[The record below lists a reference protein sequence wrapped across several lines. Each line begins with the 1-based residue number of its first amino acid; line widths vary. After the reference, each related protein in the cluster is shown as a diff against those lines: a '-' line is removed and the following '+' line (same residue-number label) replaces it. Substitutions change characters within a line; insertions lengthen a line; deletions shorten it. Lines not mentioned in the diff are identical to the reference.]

1 MLAGSPGEMS
11 PPSRRAAEGPV
22 LVGDGGWLAGNEEA
36 GLCGGKD
43 SFRGTGQTAALLY
56 CGLGEK
62 LGNKRGTEVRNAEAS
77 RCKVGTRGLLLLP
90 FLGGKDGAKATTNV
104 TNALQK
110 VPYTCSADHLVL
122 KKKFSFCCLAAA
134 VFSLERGTSTGR

>member
-1 MLAGSPGEMS
+1 ME
-11 PPSRRAAEGPV
+11 
-22 LVGDGGWLAGNEEA
+22 DGW
-36 GLCGGKD
+36 
-43 SFRGTGQTAALLY
+43 RGTKKLDCVEGRKGTGLTAALLY

-62 LGNKRGTEVRNAEAS
+62 LGNERGTEVRNAEAS
-77 RCKVGTRGLLLLP
+77 RCRVGTRGLLLLP
-90 FLGGKDGAKATTNV
+90 FLGGKDGAKATTNA